1 MKKIN
6 RSDNGRPAAP
16 RGRRVNTSNSRRE
29 PQHAPRSGR
38 EPEEL
43 QESCEKKKHPLLRFI
58 GRTIATLLC
67 LGVMAGSLLAMIPMV
82 ILYLI
87 FQKQFIQGIAMTGG
101 K

>member
-29 PQHAPRSGR
+29 PRPAPRSGR

-43 QESCEKKKHPLLRFI
+43 QEPCEKKKHPLLRFI

-67 LGVMAGSLLAMIPMV
+67 LGVMAGSLLAV
-82 ILYLI
+82 GAVVVVLRRR
-87 FQKQFIQGIAMTGG
+87 K
-101 K
+101 

>member
-1 MKKIN
+1 M
-6 RSDNGRPAAP
+6 
-16 RGRRVNTSNSRRE
+16 NTSNSRRE

-67 LGVMAGSLLAMIPMV
+67 LGVMAGSLLAVGAVYYWCRPRPMTA
-82 ILYLI
+82 ICWIWITLS
-87 FQKQFIQGIAMTGG
+87 
-101 K
+101 